1 MKKSYVE
8 LEQEL
13 YQTKQEL
20 AAIKHE
26 FITTQMLLKKSLE
39 QIVLMQREIENL
51 KEQLNKN
58 SSNSSKPPSTDQKSN
73 TLDEKRK
80 KRQSSNGKNR
90 PLFSRD
96 QIDNTVECSSKKC
109 PCCSSID
116 IKELDIIEV
125 LQQVELPEIKAII
138 TEYILKKYQCQN
150 CKNNFKADLPKGIP
164 CSVFGAKLMGLVSIL
179 TGTYHLAK
187 REAIELIKDLYG
199 IDIGLGSIPN
209 IEQRVAKALDTV
221 CERIHSFI
229 LQSDFTKHFDETT
242 WRDRGKRHYVW
253 LATCSEA
260 AIYIIDRFR
269 NKIAFQ
275 KLIKN
280 EDLSSKSCVSDR
292 YAVYNNI
299 SQTHQFCLAHLIRDF
314 RNFSQRDGPDKNI
327 GNLLE
332 KALSKACFIHK
343 KYRDR
348 KITFVNR
355 NRQLGKVIKKVQ
367 YGLDDGYANGSDD
380 LSGLCERLLDNF
392 NNLWMFAKKRGIEP
406 TNNLA
411 ERDLRKLV
419 IWRKK
424 SYGTRSER
432 GKNFVEKIT
441 SVVQTLR
448 KQKKNV
454 LSFIGSAIKAFY
466 SNEEP
471 ALINSEMGF

>member
-1 MKKSYVE
+1 
-8 LEQEL
+8 
-13 YQTKQEL
+13 
-20 AAIKHE
+20 
-26 FITTQMLLKKSLE
+26 
-39 QIVLMQREIENL
+39 
-51 KEQLNKN
+51 
-58 SSNSSKPPSTDQKSN
+58 
-73 TLDEKRK
+73 
-80 KRQSSNGKNR
+80 
-90 PLFSRD
+90 
-96 QIDNTVECSSKKC
+96 
-109 PCCSSID
+109 
-116 IKELDIIEV
+116 
-125 LQQVELPEIKAII
+125 
-138 TEYILKKYQCQN
+138 
-150 CKNNFKADLPKGIP
+150 
-164 CSVFGAKLMGLVSIL
+164 MGLVSIL

-229 LQSDFTKHFDETT
+229 LKSDFTKHFDETT

-367 YGLDDGYANGSDD
+367 HGLDDGYANGSDD